1 MVNAKI
7 LPRIETIL
15 KHIQTIKNDVGDKT
29 LEEFQQS
36 DLLVRATCFSLV
48 QIGEH
53 MAKLEDKIGSDY
65 PDLPWRRAK
74 DMRNLIVHVYNHVK
88 AEIIYSTIQ
97 NDLDE
102 LEEKLLLIKSEIEGK

>member
-1 MVNAKI
+1 MINEKTQH
-7 LPRIETIL
+7 RIETIL
-15 KHIQTIKNDVGDKT
+15 KHIKTIKNDVGDKT

-65 PDLPWRRAK
+65 PNLPWRKAK
-74 DMRNLIVHVYNHVK
+74 NMRNLIVHVYNHVK
-88 AEIIYSTIQ
+88 GEVIYNTIQ
-97 NDLDE
+97 TDLEELNDALTLVKNE
-102 LEEKLLLIKSEIEGK
+102 LENK